1 MDMVVDPPLDSARL
15 LSIERDLAVLLAE
28 TRELDAALSAIL
40 DAALRLGGLDGG
52 GVYLFQEDG
61 GLTLAVHRG
70 LGAAFV
76 AETGHIDPNDPRIDV
91 VRRGVPMF
99 APYEAIVVSTM
110 SEVQR
115 AEGLH
120 ALAVIPVRSGDE
132 TVAVLNVASHTV
144 DEIAPPVRDALVSIA
159 SRIGNVVQRVRVEA
173 AVRASQGDF
182 QALFDGLRDFL
193 FVFDDHGAMVHV
205 NSVVTDRLGYTREEL
220 LGQSVLFVHPEPRR
234 AEALQIVGEMLAGAS
249 TFCPIPLVTK
259 DGRHVPVE
267 TVVSRGRWNGRPAI
281 LGISRDVTRRA
292 TAEAAL
298 QQAERTQRTIV
309 DHAPVGIAR
318 LDVHGRFLQTNPAL
332 EAMLGYSGVD
342 LAELDFAQV
351 THPEDVAASVALFR
365 GLVRGERDTFSLQKR
380 YLRRSGSFVWLE
392 VSFCAVRGSGAQ
404 PDFVVLLA
412 NDITT
417 RRNLEAAQAE
427 SERQFRQM
435 ADAAPVLIWVCDT
448 EGQRSFF
455 NRTWYAF
462 TGRTSVQE
470 LGHGWLEGVHPDDAF
485 AVRASTAR
493 ALADRVPLARE
504 YRLRHAG
511 TPWRWVL
518 ERANPRFDA
527 SGHFAGF
534 IGSCIDITDRK
545 RIETEREEL
554 VDQLQH
560 ALTDVKTLRGLV
572 PICAWCRKVR
582 NDQGYWGVIE
592 EFLRDH
598 SEAEISHGVCP
609 DCMEKHFPEEAAV
622 MRSEKDEP
630 R

>member
-1 MDMVVDPPLDSARL
+1 MAVETPFDAAVL
-15 LSIERDLAVLLAE
+15 LSIERDLAVTLAE
-28 TRELDAALSAIL
+28 TRELDAALEAIL

-52 GVYLFQEDG
+52 GVYLFREDG
-61 GLTLAVHRG
+61 GLRLAVHRG
-70 LGAAFV
+70 LGAAFI
-76 AETGHIDPNDPRIDV
+76 ADTSEIDPSDHRIAV

-99 APYEAIVVSTM
+99 ATYDAIVVSNT
-110 SEVQR
+110 SEAQR
-115 AEGLH
+115 GEGLH
-120 ALAVIPVRSGDE
+120 ALAVIPVCSGDE

-144 DEIAPPVRDALVSIA
+144 DEIAQPVRDALISIA
-159 SRIGNVVQRVRVEA
+159 SRIGNVVQRVRIEA
-173 AVRASQGDF
+173 AVRASQADF

-193 FVFDDHGAMVHV
+193 FVLDEAGAMVHV
-205 NSVVTDRLGYTREEL
+205 NSVVTERLGYTREEL

-234 AEALQIVGEMLAGAS
+234 DEAMQIVGEMLAGAS
-249 TFCPIPLVTK
+249 TFCPIPLVAK
-259 DGRHVPVE
+259 DGAHIPVE

-281 LGISRDVTRRA
+281 LGISRDITRRA
-292 TAEAAL
+292 LAESAL
-298 QQAERTQRTIV
+298 QQSERIQRTIV

-318 LDVHGRFLQTNPAL
+318 LDVHGRFLQSNAAL
-332 EAMLGYSGVD
+332 EAMLGYSHD
-342 LAELDFAQV
+342 ALAERDFAQL
-351 THPEDVAASVALFR
+351 THPEDVAGSVELFR
-365 GLVRGERDTFSLQKR
+365 SLVRRERESFMLQKR
-380 YLRRSGSFVWLE
+380 FLRRSGAFVWLE
-392 VSFCAVRGSGAQ
+392 VSFCAVHGSPDQ
-404 PDFVVLLA
+404 PDFVLLLA

-435 ADAAPVLIWVCDT
+435 ADAAPVLIWVCDG
-448 EGQRSFF
+448 EGRRSFF

-470 LGHGWLEGVHPDDAF
+470 LGDGWMAGVHPDDAF
-485 AVRASTAR
+485 AVRTSTTR
-493 ALADRVPLARE
+493 ALAERVPMARE
-504 YRLRHAG
+504 YRLHHAG
-511 TPWRWVL
+511 SPWRWVL

-545 RIETEREEL
+545 RIETDREAL
-554 VDQLQH
+554 VAQLQQ
-560 ALTDVKTLRGLV
+560 ALADVKTLRGLV

-609 DCMEKHFPEEAAV
+609 ECLEKHFPEETAA
-622 MRSEKDEP
+622 MHKEP
-630 R
+630 GKVG